1 MIFKLYL
8 IDDDLCLL
16 RTLLVFQVDDDLQ
29 FLLESDSSEVEETV
43 KKYSDELFAT
53 VISRTF
59 RFYVLKAFRPFI
71 DIVCGLV
78 SGWSPELNRY
88 FQYEDESS

>member
-59 RFYVLKAFRPFI
+59 RFYVRKAFRPFI

-78 SGWSPELNRY
+78 AGWSPELYRY